1 MRSARLEAFLAQL
14 ASEFRKRGVDD
25 TRLVE
30 EAREHLV
37 DIIDEGIRHGLSAE
51 AAEHQAFT
59 RFGHPEL
66 VAAGFAEGRYRMLN
80 WLPNMLSRVAGVLRR
95 QGPHSGHYH
104 DVSGPSVVHFA
115 LRLKRPL
122 RARFAKMSPEE
133 QNQFVAER
141 QKRGEDVTAF
151 ETDPQ
156 ERLVQFLRE
165 FGRRK
170 FGSGE
175 TLESITLLE
184 DMTDSTKRGGRYLAA
199 FGSGTKMI
207 WTVTLRSDGAVSFDG
222 TTSPA

>member
-1 MRSARLEAFLAQL
+1 MSSARLEAFLAQL

-30 EAREHLV
+30 EAREHLI
-37 DIIDEGIRHGLSAE
+37 DIIDEGIRRGLSVE
-51 AAEHQAFT
+51 DAEHQAFA
-59 RFGHPEL
+59 RFGRPDM
-66 VAAGFAEGRYRMLN
+66 VAAGFGKGRYRMLN
-80 WLPNMLSRVAGVLRR
+80 WLPIMLSRVAGVLRHQAPR
-95 QGPHSGHYH
+95 AGHYH

-115 LRLKRPL
+115 LRLRRPI
-122 RARFAKMSPEE
+122 RARFARMSPDE
-133 QNQFVAER
+133 QQQFVAER
-141 QKRGEDVTAF
+141 RKRGEDVSAF

-170 FGSGE
+170 LGSEE
-175 TLESITLLE
+175 TLESLTLLE

-207 WTVTLRSDGAVSFDG
+207 WTVTLRPDGAVSFDG

>member
-1 MRSARLEAFLAQL
+1 MRSARLEAFLALL

-37 DIIDEGIRHGLSAE
+37 DIIDEGIGRGLSLE
-51 AAEHQAFT
+51 AAEHQAFV
-59 RFGHPEL
+59 RFGPPET
-66 VAAGFAEGRYRMLN
+66 VAAGFAKGKYRMLN
-80 WLPNMLSRVAGVLRR
+80 WLPIMLSRVAGVLRH
-95 QGPHSGHYH
+95 QAPHSGHYH
-104 DVSGPSVVHFA
+104 DVSVPSDVHFA
-115 LRLKRPL
+115 LRLKRSL
-122 RARFAKMSPEE
+122 RTRFARMSPDERKA
-133 QNQFVAER
+133 FAAER
-141 QKRGEDVTAF
+141 GKRGEDVTAF

-170 FGSGE
+170 FGSRE
-175 TLESITLLE
+175 TLESLTLLE
-184 DMTDSTKRGGRYLAA
+184 DMTDSTRRGGRYLAA

-207 WTVTLRSDGAVSFDG
+207 WTVTLRPDGAVSFDG

>member
-1 MRSARLEAFLAQL
+1 MNSVRLEAFLAQL
-14 ASEFRKRGVDD
+14 ASEFRKRGVND

-37 DIIDEGIRHGLSAE
+37 DIIEEGIRRGLSAE
-51 AAEHQAFT
+51 DAEHHAFT
-59 RFGHPEL
+59 RFGPPEM
-66 VAAGFAEGRYRMLN
+66 VAAGFTERRYRMLN
-80 WLPNMLSRVAGVLRR
+80 WLPPMLSKVAGVLRHQAPR
-95 QGPHSGHYH
+95 AGHYH

-115 LRLKRPL
+115 LRLKRPI
-122 RARFAKMSPEE
+122 RARFAKMSLDE
-133 QNQFVAER
+133 QKQSIAER
-141 QKRGEDVTAF
+141 RKRGEDVSAF

-156 ERLVQFLRE
+156 ERLVQFLRD

-175 TLESITLLE
+175 TLESLTLLE
-184 DMTDSTKRGGRYLAA
+184 DMTDSTKRGGRYQAA

-207 WTVTLRSDGAVSFDG
+207 WTVTLRPDGAVSFDG

>member
-1 MRSARLEAFLAQL
+1 MKSARLEAFLAQL
-14 ASEFRKRGVDD
+14 ASEFRKRGVND

-37 DIIDEGIRHGLSAE
+37 DIIDEGVRRGLSLE
-51 AAEHQAFT
+51 AAEHQAFV
-59 RFGHPEL
+59 RFGPPEM
-66 VAAGFAEGRYRMLN
+66 VAAGFAKGRYRMLN
-80 WLPNMLSRVAGVLRR
+80 WLPIILSRVTGVLRH
-95 QGPHSGHYH
+95 QATHSGHYH
-104 DVSGPSVVHFA
+104 DVSVPSVVHFA

-122 RARFAKMSPEE
+122 RARFAKMSPDERE
-133 QNQFVAER
+133 QFVAER
-141 QKRGEDVTAF
+141 RKRGEDVTAF

-175 TLESITLLE
+175 TLESLTLLE
-184 DMTDSTKRGGRYLAA
+184 DMTDPTKSAGRYLAA

-207 WTVTLRSDGAVSFDG
+207 WTVTLRPDGAVSFDG

>member
-1 MRSARLEAFLAQL
+1 MSSARLEAFLAQL

-30 EAREHLV
+30 EAREHLI
-37 DIIDEGIRHGLSAE
+37 DIIDEGIRRGLSVE
-51 AAEHQAFT
+51 DAEHQAFA
-59 RFGHPEL
+59 RFGRPDM
-66 VAAGFAEGRYRMLN
+66 VAAGFGKGRYRMLN
-80 WLPNMLSRVAGVLRR
+80 WLPIMLSRVAGVLRHR
-95 QGPHSGHYH
+95 APRAGHYH

-115 LRLKRPL
+115 LRMRRPI
-122 RARFAKMSPEE
+122 RARFARMSPDE
-133 QNQFVAER
+133 QKQFVAER
-141 QKRGEDVTAF
+141 RKRGEDVSAF

-170 FGSGE
+170 LGSEE
-175 TLESITLLE
+175 TLESLTLLE

-207 WTVTLRSDGAVSFDG
+207 WTVTLRPDGAVSFDG